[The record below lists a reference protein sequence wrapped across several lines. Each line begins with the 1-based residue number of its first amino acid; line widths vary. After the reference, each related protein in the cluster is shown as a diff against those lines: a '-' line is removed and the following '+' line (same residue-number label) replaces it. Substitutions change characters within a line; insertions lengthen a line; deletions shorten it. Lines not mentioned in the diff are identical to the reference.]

1 MTQLVGAFVVI
12 IGLLGLFALDRFRRA
27 QTSEALWIPVVWL
40 FIAGS
45 RPLSFWL
52 FPGMGDTTDRY
63 IEGSPFDR
71 NVLTVLIV
79 AALMVLIARGSRVG
93 TLLRANGPILL
104 FLFYCG
110 LSILWSDY
118 PDVAFKRWI
127 RVVGDIA
134 MVLVVL
140 TDPSPS
146 AAVKGL
152 LARTGFAIVPLSI
165 LFDIGRAAAGREYH
179 LGLTTNK
186 NMFGQISMILGLGA
200 VWRFLA
206 IFQGGERKG
215 HTRRLVAY
223 GSIVVMALW
232 CLWTA
237 NSATSAACFLVGST
251 LLAVTRRWGF
261 DRKPT
266 VVHLVVASL
275 VFLALYATILNP
287 NVGIASAMGK
297 DPTLTGRTEIW
308 SVVIAMN
315 PSPWI
320 GAGFESFWLGSRLT
334 KLRDMYVWHPN
345 EAHNGYIEVY
355 LNLGWIGLSLLAVVL
370 VRGYQRVVRGG
381 RQDTDTGS
389 LMLAYFVVAVIYSLT
404 EAGFRMFSPV
414 WIVFLLSVAAVFKSP
429 PENSL
434 SQPATTVSRTF
445 PMPGL
450 SRRDAYSAMGKVDIK
465 RRLYACNR

>member
-1 MTQLVGAFVVI
+1 MTELVGAFVVI
-12 IGLLGLFALDRFRRA
+12 IGLLGLFALDRIRGARR
-27 QTSEALWIPVVWL
+27 SGALWIPVVWL

-63 IEGSPFDR
+63 LEGSPFDR
-71 NVLTVLIV
+71 NVLTVLIA
-79 AALMVLIARGSRVG
+79 AALVVLIARGRRVG

-118 PDVAFKRWI
+118 PEVAFKRWI

-152 LARTGFAIVPLSI
+152 LARTGFVIIPASI
-165 LFDIGRAAAGREYH
+165 LFDLGRWTIRREYH
-179 LGLTTNK
+179 VGLTTNK
-186 NMFGQISMILGLGA
+186 NMYGQIGMILGLGA
-200 VWRFLA
+200 VWRFLS

-215 HTRRLVAY
+215 HARRLVVH
-223 GSIVVMALW
+223 GSIVALALW

-237 NSATSAACFLVGST
+237 NSVTSIACFLLGSA
-251 LLAVTRRWGF
+251 LIAITRRWGF
-261 DRKPT
+261 ARKPAF
-266 VVHLVVASL
+266 VHLVVASL
-275 VFLALYATILNP
+275 VFVALYATILNP

-297 DPTLTGRTEIW
+297 DPTLTGRTDVW
-308 SVVIAMN
+308 QAVIEMAPN
-315 PSPWI
+315 PWF

-334 KLRDMYVWHPN
+334 KLRDMFVWQPN

-370 VRGYQRVVRGG
+370 VSGYRRVVRGV
-381 RQDTDTGS
+381 RQDTDTGR
-389 LMLAYFVVAVIYSLT
+389 LMLAYFVVAIIYNLT

-414 WIVFLLSVAAVFKSP
+414 WIAFLLSIAAVFKSQ
-429 PENSL
+429 PESAM
-434 SQPATTVSRTF
+434 SQLATTVSRTS

-450 SRRDAYSAMGKVDIK
+450 NRRDAYSAVGEGDIK
-465 RRLYACNR
+465 RRLYACNK